1 MIEDVDRPPA
11 ALPYAYSI
19 RALSVSVLLLEP
31 SGHNR
36 NCQCAASRCVS
47 ARRCRE
53 DAAVAG
59 RAAPAGL
66 ARAHPVGHVSRE
78 LVAYLTTTVPP
89 GL

>member
-1 MIEDVDRPPA
+1 MKIISSLSRLDVDRRRRRRSA
-11 ALPYAYSI
+11 ARGYLI
-19 RALSVSVLLLEP
+19 RFGFRALSVSVLLLEP
-31 SGHNR
+31 S
-36 NCQCAASRCVS
+36 
-47 ARRCRE
+47 CRE
-53 DAAVAG
+53 DAVVAG